1 MDNGDKY
8 KFDNPRKNRKGKPRQ
23 SDWLKNEKTE
33 GKLVLVSRGK
43 KYQLVKNKISGSQT
57 VLINRPPS

>member
-43 KYQLVKNKISGSQT
+43 KYQLVKIKYQALNLS
-57 VLINRPPS
+57 

>member
-43 KYQLVKNKISGSQT
+43 KYQLVKIKYQALN
-57 VLINRPPS
+57 LF

>member
-43 KYQLVKNKISGSQT
+43 KYQL
-57 VLINRPPS
+57 